1 MTATSPTTNR
11 RGLYFGGCL
20 GFAALSV
27 VLLCVVGWM
36 MGCLDGRLSVKNA
49 GTDLLKV
56 QEAAWNRGDLNGFL
70 ATYRMSDD
78 VTLFGGGA
86 ATKGWAEI
94 LERYQKSYGG
104 PGARMGQL
112 KFEDVRV
119 EALGYN
125 SMLVRGR
132 WVVSDNGRSKGGLF
146 TIVLR
151 KGSDGWKII
160 HDHTSSDTP

>member
-1 MTATSPTTNR
+1 M
-11 RGLYFGGCL
+11 
-20 GFAALSV
+20 
-27 VLLCVVGWM
+27 
-36 MGCLDGRLSVKNA
+36 
-49 GTDLLKV
+49 

-78 VTLFGGGA
+78 VTFFGGGA

-94 LERYQKSYGG
+94 LERYQRSYGG

-112 KFEDVRV
+112 KFEDKQV
-119 EALGYN
+119 EVLAYN
-125 SMLVRGR
+125 SILVRGR
-132 WVVSDNGRSKGGLF
+132 WVVSDNGQSKGGLF

-160 HDHTSSDTP
+160 HNHTSSDAP

>member
-1 MTATSPTTNR
+1 MTANPPTSNGR
-11 RGLYFGGCL
+11 SLYFGGCL
-20 GFAALSV
+20 GFAILSI
-27 VLLCVVGWM
+27 VLIGVIYWITGSI
-36 MGCLDGRLSVKNA
+36 GRSIVSSS
-49 GTDLLKV
+49 GYDLLNA

-78 VTLFGGGA
+78 VTFFGGGA

-112 KFEDVRV
+112 KFEDKQV
-119 EALGYN
+119 EVLAYN

-132 WVVSDNGRSKGGLF
+132 WVVSDNGQSKGGLF

-160 HDHTSSDTP
+160 HNHTSSDAP